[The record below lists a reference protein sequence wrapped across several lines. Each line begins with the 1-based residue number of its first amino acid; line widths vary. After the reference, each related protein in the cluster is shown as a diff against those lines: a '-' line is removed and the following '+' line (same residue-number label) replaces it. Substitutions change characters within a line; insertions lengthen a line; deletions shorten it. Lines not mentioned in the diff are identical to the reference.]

1 MRWLNLLAIL
11 ALSTF
16 FGVLLSTYVTP
27 ELFKK
32 MNANVITTGFIAV
45 LITLTS
51 LISFV
56 HLAPIL

>member
-1 MRWLNLLAIL
+1 MHGLNLLAIL
-11 ALSTF
+11 VLSTF

-32 MNANVITTGFIAV
+32 MNANVITTGFITV

-56 HLAPIL
+56 HLALIL